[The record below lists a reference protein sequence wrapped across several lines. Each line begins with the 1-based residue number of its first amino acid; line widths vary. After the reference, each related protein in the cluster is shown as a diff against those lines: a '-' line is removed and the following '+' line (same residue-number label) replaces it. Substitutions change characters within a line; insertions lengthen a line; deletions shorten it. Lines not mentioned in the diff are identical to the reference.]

1 MSQFTIV
8 AIASPLEANYLDEWI
23 EYHKIIGVDHFFI
36 ATNNWDWKSSDP
48 CIETIRVDGR

>member
-36 ATNNWDWKSSDP
+36 ATNNWDWKPSDP